1 MRLPRGLSEVR
12 LNGIER
18 LAMRWSVEKGS
29 LNITLPSQYVRDG
42 CLAALDRFSVRDR
55 VTASA
60 IRRWSPP

>member
-18 LAMRWSVEKGS
+18 LAMRWSVEKMS
-29 LNITLPSQYVRDG
+29 LNVTLPSQYVGDR
-42 CLAALDRFSVRDR
+42 CLAALDRFSEGDR